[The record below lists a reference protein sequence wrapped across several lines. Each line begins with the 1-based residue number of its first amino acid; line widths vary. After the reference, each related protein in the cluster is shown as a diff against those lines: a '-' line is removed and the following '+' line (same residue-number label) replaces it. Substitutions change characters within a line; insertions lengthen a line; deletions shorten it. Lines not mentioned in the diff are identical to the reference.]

1 MLDVHS
7 DIDSMIEQQNQ
18 LSSLLFYDNNDE
30 STNHFWHTSNFTNP
44 ASYQRSPGN
53 TLRPFAAL
61 WAISKWAKSEIAQS
75 ESVGYFF
82 HCALLS
88 CAAGM
93 GYFLWAIPACAL
105 FK

>member
-1 MLDVHS
+1 VEIGGSAPDCEISHWGRFKPKFKNIS
-7 DIDSMIEQQNQ
+7 ISM
-18 LSSLLFYDNNDE
+18 
-30 STNHFWHTSNFTNP
+30 
-44 ASYQRSPGN
+44 
-53 TLRPFAAL
+53 LRPFAAL